1 MPTRLLASESK
12 PFQSRSKVEIPGLV
26 RRRLVPSRYLCVFG
40 VREDWGLGWG
50 ARGLIGSYEG
60 KIASLFLRTFPW
72 DLARLNLT
80 PNLLSPQKHINSDW
94 VRVCRS
100 SWFGRPGEWPYFQG
114 RFSIKRC
121 LINTPWWK
129 LELLVLPI
137 TWLHFG
143 KKTFFLFISA
153 MGWSMS
159 RRFQR
164 LTLSFFFLLLLCTI
178 WRAAFLSVFTAV
190 SKANT

>member
-1 MPTRLLASESK
+1 MARQSEQANTRSS
-12 PFQSRSKVEIPGLV
+12 
-26 RRRLVPSRYLCVFG
+26 RLVPSRYLFIFFFLG
-40 VREDWGLGWG
+40 GGGWEDCGLGWG
-50 ARGLIGSYEG
+50 ARGLMGRYEG
-60 KIASLFLRTFPW
+60 KIVNLFF
-72 DLARLNLT
+72 

-100 SWFGRPGEWPYFQG
+100 SWFGRPGEWNYFQG
-114 RFSIKRC
+114 LFSIKRC

-129 LELLVLPI
+129 LELLVPPI

>member
-1 MPTRLLASESK
+1 MQTRT
-12 PFQSRSKVEIPGLV
+12 QSLFMCFWIE
-26 RRRLVPSRYLCVFG
+26 RRL
-40 VREDWGLGWG
+40 GL
-50 ARGLIGSYEG
+50 AI
-60 KIASLFLRTFPW
+60 FPW
-72 DLARLNLT
+72 YLPMRPRAPQPILT

-94 VRVCRS
+94 VLVCRS

-153 MGWSMS
+153 MVWSMS

-178 WRAAFLSVFTAV
+178 WRAAILSVFTAV